1 MSGHRWSAEALQR
14 HVADFVRDTDGAD
27 RTTALAAQFDAGL
40 AWVQRPAGAGGLGI
54 GPDRQAEVD
63 AVLSAAGRL
72 ESWERNPMGIGMV
85 APALMAHGTPAQQAL
100 LRPIF
105 TAEHIWCQLFSEPGA
120 GSDIAGLA
128 TRAVRDGRDSAGWVV
143 DGQKTWT
150 SLAHAARFGLA
161 LTRTDPEAPKHAGL
175 TAFLIDMRAPGVQV
189 RPLRDL
195 TGGTHFNE
203 VFLDGVRLG
212 DDARLGGIGEGWK
225 VATTMLAS
233 ERAAIG
239 ASVGERGSGAIALAV
254 GTWRRT
260 GSDPHRRAELTR
272 LWVDAEVL
280 RVAAL
285 RDQETRA
292 EGGPGP
298 GSSGLK
304 LRRALLEQRIARF
317 ALELLGA
324 AGLVYDADAVRAD
337 GPAPDDPVWTWLQ
350 SQAYTIAGGTSDV
363 MRTIIGE
370 RLLGLPKEP
379 GLPRDTSWSQIP
391 R

>member
-1 MSGHRWSAEALQR
+1 MTDDDLRR
-14 HVADFVRDTDGAD
+14 RVAGFIRDTGGAD
-27 RTTALAAQFDAGL
+27 RAAALGAQFDAGL
-40 AWVQRPAGAGGLGI
+40 AWVHHPAGVGGLGL

-63 AVLSAAGRL
+63 ALLAAAGRL

-85 APALMAHGTPAQQAL
+85 APALMAHGTPAQRAL

-128 TRAVRDGRDSAGWVV
+128 TRAVRDGRDGAGWVV

-150 SLAHAARFGLA
+150 SLAHTARFGLA
-161 LTRTDPEAPKHAGL
+161 LTRTDPGAPKHAGL
-175 TAFLIDMRAPGVQV
+175 TAFLIDMRAAGVQV

-195 TGGTHFNE
+195 TGGAHFNE

-212 DDARLGGIGEGWK
+212 DDARLGDVGGGWA

-239 ASVGERGSGAIALAV
+239 GSVGERGSGAIALAV
-254 GTWRRT
+254 DTWRRT
-260 GSDPHRRAELTR
+260 GSDPDRRVELTR
-272 LWVDAEVL
+272 LWVEAEVL
-280 RVAAL
+280 RLSAL
-285 RDQETRA
+285 RDQRTRA

-298 GSSGLK
+298 GASGLK

-317 ALELLGA
+317 TLELLGP
-324 AGLVYDADAVRAD
+324 AGLVYDADAVRAG
-337 GPAPDDPVWTWLQ
+337 GPAADDPVWTWLQ

-370 RLLGLPKEP
+370 RLLRLPKEP
-379 GLPRDTSWSQIP
+379 GLPRDTPWAQIP

>member
-1 MSGHRWSAEALQR
+1 MTGLRQY
-14 HVADFVRDTDGAD
+14 VADFVRDTEGAD
-27 RTTALAAQFDAGL
+27 RATALGAQFDAGL
-40 AWVQRPAGAGGLGI
+40 AWVHHPEGAGGLGL

-85 APALMAHGTPAQQAL
+85 APALMVHGTPAQRAL

-128 TRAVRDGRDSAGWVV
+128 TRAVRDGEGWVV

-161 LTRTDPEAPKHAGL
+161 LTRTDPGAPKHAGL
-175 TAFLIDMRAPGVQV
+175 TAFLIDMHAPGVRV

-195 TGGTHFNE
+195 TGGAHFNE
-203 VFLDGVRLG
+203 VFLDGVRVA
-212 DDARLGGIGEGWK
+212 DDARIGGVGEGWA

-233 ERAAIG
+233 ERAVIG
-239 ASVGERGSGAIALAV
+239 GSVGERGSGAIAMAV
-254 GTWRRT
+254 ETWRRT
-260 GSDPHRRAELTR
+260 GSDPGRRAELIR

-280 RVAAL
+280 RLAAL
-285 RDQETRA
+285 RDQRTRA

-298 GSSGLK
+298 GGSGLK

-317 ALELLGA
+317 ALELLGP
-324 AGLVYDADAVRAD
+324 AGLVYDADAVRAN
-337 GPAPDDPVWTWLQ
+337 GPAEGDPVWTWLQ

-370 RLLGLPKEP
+370 RVLGLPREP
-379 GLPRDTSWSQIP
+379 GLPRDTPWSQIP

>member
-1 MSGHRWSAEALQR
+1 MTGDELREY
-14 HVADFVRDTDGAD
+14 VAAFLRDTGGAD
-27 RTTALAAQFDAGL
+27 RTTALGAQFDAGL
-40 AWVQRPAGAGGLGI
+40 AWVHHPAGAGGLGL

-63 AVLSAAGRL
+63 ALLAAADRL

-85 APALMAHGTPAQQAL
+85 APALMAHGTPAQRAL

-105 TAEHIWCQLFSEPGA
+105 TAEHLWCQLFSEPGA

-128 TRAVRDGRDSAGWVV
+128 TRAARDGADWVV

-150 SLAHAARFGLA
+150 SLAHTARFGLA
-161 LTRTDPEAPKHAGL
+161 LTRTDPQAPKHAGL
-175 TAFLIDMRAPGVQV
+175 TAFVIDMRAPGVQV

-195 TGGTHFNE
+195 TGGAHFNE

-212 DDARLGGIGEGWK
+212 DDARLGSVGGGWT

-239 ASVGERGSGAIALAV
+239 GSAGERGSGAIALAV
-254 GTWRRT
+254 DTWRRT
-260 GSDPHRRAELTR
+260 GADPGRRAELTR
-272 LWVDAEVL
+272 LWVEAEVL
-280 RVAAL
+280 RLAAL
-285 RDQETRA
+285 RDQRTRA
-292 EGGPGP
+292 GDGPGP
-298 GSSGLK
+298 GASGLK

-317 ALELLGA
+317 ALELLGP
-324 AGLVYDADAVRAD
+324 AGLVYDADAVRAG
-337 GPAPDDPVWTWLQ
+337 GPAPEDPVWTWLQ

-370 RLLGLPKEP
+370 RVLRLPREP
-379 GLPRDTSWSQIP
+379 GLPRQTPWSQIP

>member
-1 MSGHRWSAEALQR
+1 MTEDELRR
-14 HVADFVRDTDGAD
+14 RVAGFIRDTDGAD
-27 RTTALAAQFDAGL
+27 RVTALGAQFDAGL
-40 AWVQRPAGAGGLGI
+40 AWVHHPAGAGGLGLA
-54 GPDRQAEVD
+54 PDRQAEVD
-63 AVLSAAGRL
+63 ALLAAAGRL

-128 TRAVRDGRDSAGWVV
+128 TRAVRDGTGWVV

-150 SLAHAARFGLA
+150 SLAHTARFGLA
-161 LTRTDPEAPKHAGL
+161 LTRTDPGAPKHAGL
-175 TAFLIDMRAPGVQV
+175 TAFVIDMRAADVQV

-195 TGGTHFNE
+195 TGGAHFNE

-212 DDARLGGIGEGWK
+212 DDARLGDVGAGWA

-239 ASVGERGSGAIALAV
+239 GSAGERGSGAIALAV
-254 GTWRRT
+254 DTWRRT
-260 GSDPHRRAELTR
+260 GSDPGRRVELTR
-272 LWVDAEVL
+272 LWVEAEVL
-280 RVAAL
+280 RLSAL
-285 RDQETRA
+285 RDRQTRA

-298 GSSGLK
+298 GGSGLK

-317 ALELLGA
+317 AMELLGP
-324 AGLVYDADAVRAD
+324 AGLVYDADAVRAG

-370 RLLGLPKEP
+370 RLLRLPKEP
-379 GLPRDTSWSQIP
+379 GLPRDTPWAQIP

>member
-1 MSGHRWSAEALQR
+1 MTGLRQY
-14 HVADFVRDTDGAD
+14 VAGFVRDTEGAD
-27 RTTALAAQFDAGL
+27 RATALGAQFDAGL
-40 AWVQRPAGAGGLGI
+40 AWVHHPEGAGGLGL

-63 AVLSAAGRL
+63 AALSAAGRL

-85 APALMAHGTPAQQAL
+85 APALMAHGTPAQRGL

-120 GSDIAGLA
+120 GSDIAGLG
-128 TRAVRDGRDSAGWVV
+128 TRAVRDGEGWVV

-161 LTRTDPEAPKHAGL
+161 LTRTDPGAPKHAGL
-175 TAFLIDMRAPGVQV
+175 TAFLIDMHAPGVQV

-195 TGGTHFNE
+195 TGGAHFNE
-203 VFLDGVRLG
+203 VFLDGVRVG
-212 DDARLGGIGEGWK
+212 DDARIGGVGEGWA

-233 ERAAIG
+233 ERAVIG
-239 ASVGERGSGAIALAV
+239 GSVGERGSGAIALAV
-254 GTWRRT
+254 ETWRRT
-260 GSDPHRRAELTR
+260 GSDPGRRAELTR

-280 RVAAL
+280 RLAAL
-285 RDQETRA
+285 RDQRMRA

-298 GSSGLK
+298 GGSGLK

-317 ALELLGA
+317 ALELLGP
-324 AGLVYDADAVRAD
+324 AGLVYDADAVRAN
-337 GPAPDDPVWTWLQ
+337 GPAEGDPVWTWLQ

-370 RLLGLPKEP
+370 RVLGLPREP
-379 GLPRDTSWSQIP
+379 GLPRDTPWSQIP

>member
-1 MSGHRWSAEALQR
+1 MNEDELRR
-14 HVADFVRDTDGAD
+14 RVAGFIRDTDGAD
-27 RTTALAAQFDAGL
+27 RAAALGAQFDAGL
-40 AWVQRPAGAGGLGI
+40 AWVHHPAGAGGLGLA
-54 GPDRQAEVD
+54 PDRQVEVD
-63 AVLSAAGRL
+63 ALLAAAGRL

-85 APALMAHGTPAQQAL
+85 APALMAHGTPAQRAL

-128 TRAVRDGRDSAGWVV
+128 TRAVRDGPDGSDDGGWVV

-150 SLAHAARFGLA
+150 SLAHTARFGLA
-161 LTRTDPEAPKHAGL
+161 LTRTDPGAPKHAGL
-175 TAFLIDMRAPGVQV
+175 TAFLIDMRAAGVQV

-195 TGGTHFNE
+195 TGGAHFNE

-212 DDARLGGIGEGWK
+212 DDARLGDVGGGWA

-239 ASVGERGSGAIALAV
+239 GSVGERGSGAIALAV
-254 GTWRRT
+254 DTWRRT
-260 GSDPHRRAELTR
+260 GSDPDRRVELTR
-272 LWVDAEVL
+272 LWVEAEVL
-280 RVAAL
+280 RLSAL
-285 RDQETRA
+285 RDQRTRA

-298 GSSGLK
+298 GASGLK

-317 ALELLGA
+317 TMELLGP
-324 AGLVYDADAVRAD
+324 AGLVYDADAVRSG

-370 RLLGLPKEP
+370 RLLRLPKEP
-379 GLPRDTSWSQIP
+379 GLPRDTPWAQIP

>member
-1 MSGHRWSAEALQR
+1 MTGDELRR
-14 HVADFVRDTDGAD
+14 RVAGFIRDTGGAD
-27 RTTALAAQFDAGL
+27 RTAALGAQFDAGL
-40 AWVQRPAGAGGLGI
+40 AWVHHPAGAGGLGLA
-54 GPDRQAEVD
+54 PDRQAEVD
-63 AVLSAAGRL
+63 ALLAAAGRL

-128 TRAVRDGRDSAGWVV
+128 TRAVRDSRGGWVV

-150 SLAHAARFGLA
+150 SLAHTARFGLA
-161 LTRTDPEAPKHAGL
+161 LARTDPGAPKHAGL
-175 TAFLIDMRAPGVQV
+175 TAFLIDMRAAGVQV

-212 DDARLGGIGEGWK
+212 DDARLGDVGGGWA

-239 ASVGERGSGAIALAV
+239 GSAGERGSGAIALAV
-254 GTWRRT
+254 DTWRRT
-260 GSDPHRRAELTR
+260 GSDPDRRAELTR
-272 LWVDAEVL
+272 LWVEAEVL
-280 RVAAL
+280 RLSAL
-285 RDQETRA
+285 RDQQTRA

-317 ALELLGA
+317 TMELLGP
-324 AGLVYDADAVRAD
+324 AGLVYDADAVRAG
-337 GPAPDDPVWTWLQ
+337 GPAPGDPVWTWLQ

-370 RLLGLPKEP
+370 RLLRLPKEP
-379 GLPRDTSWSQIP
+379 GLPRDTPWAQIP

>member
-1 MSGHRWSAEALQR
+1 MTGLRQYVAE
-14 HVADFVRDTDGAD
+14 FVRDTEGAD
-27 RTTALAAQFDAGL
+27 RATALGAQFDAGL
-40 AWVQRPAGAGGLGI
+40 AWVHHPEGAGGLGL

-85 APALMAHGTPAQQAL
+85 APALMAHGTPAQREL

-128 TRAVRDGRDSAGWVV
+128 TRAVRDGEGWVV

-161 LTRTDPEAPKHAGL
+161 LTRTDPGAPKHAGL
-175 TAFLIDMRAPGVQV
+175 TAFLIDMHAPGVQV

-195 TGGTHFNE
+195 TGGAHFNE
-203 VFLDGVRLG
+203 VFLDGVRVG
-212 DDARLGGIGEGWK
+212 DDARIGGVGEGWA

-233 ERAAIG
+233 ERAVIG

-254 GTWRRT
+254 ETWRRT
-260 GSDPHRRAELTR
+260 GSDPGRRAELTR

-280 RVAAL
+280 RLAAL

-298 GSSGLK
+298 GGSGLK

-317 ALELLGA
+317 ALELLGP
-324 AGLVYDADAVRAD
+324 AGLVYDADAVRAN
-337 GPAPDDPVWTWLQ
+337 GPAEGDPVWTWLQ

-370 RLLGLPKEP
+370 RVLGLPKEP
-379 GLPRDTSWSQIP
+379 GLPRDTPWSQIP

>member
-1 MSGHRWSAEALQR
+1 MMGPEELRQYVEEVVRESDE
-14 HVADFVRDTDGAD
+14 ADFLG
-27 RTTALAAQFDAGL
+27 AQFDAGL
-40 AWVQRPAGAGGLGI
+40 AWVHHPEGAGGLGLS
-54 GPDRQAEVD
+54 PDRQAEVD
-63 AVLSAAGRL
+63 AVLGAAGRL
-72 ESWERNPMGIGMV
+72 ASWERNPMGIGMV
-85 APALMAHGTPAQQAL
+85 APALTVHGTPAQREL

-120 GSDIAGLA
+120 GSDIAGLS
-128 TRAVRDGRDSAGWVV
+128 TKAVRDGTAWVV

-150 SLAHAARFGLA
+150 SLAHTARFGLA
-161 LTRTDPEAPKHAGL
+161 LTRTDPGAPKHAGL
-175 TAFLIDMRAPGVQV
+175 TAFVIDMHAPGVQV

-203 VFLDGVRLG
+203 VFLDGVRVG
-212 DDARLGGIGEGWK
+212 DDARVGAAGAGWK

-233 ERAAIG
+233 ERTVIG

-254 GTWRRT
+254 ETWRRT
-260 GSDPHRRAELTR
+260 GSDPARRTELTR

-280 RVAAL
+280 RLAAL
-285 RDQETRA
+285 RDRETRA

-298 GSSGLK
+298 GGSGLK

-317 ALELLGA
+317 AVELLGP
-324 AGLVYDADAVRAD
+324 AGLVYDADAVRAG

-370 RLLGLPKEP
+370 RVLGLPREP
-379 GLPRDTSWSQIP
+379 GLPRDTPWSQIP

>member
-1 MSGHRWSAEALQR
+1 MNEDELRR
-14 HVADFVRDTDGAD
+14 RVAGFIRDTDGAD
-27 RTTALAAQFDAGL
+27 RITALGAQFDAGL
-40 AWVQRPAGAGGLGI
+40 AWVHHPAGAGGLGL

-63 AVLSAAGRL
+63 ALLAAAGRL

-85 APALMAHGTPAQQAL
+85 APALMAHGTPAQRAL

-128 TRAVRDGRDSAGWVV
+128 TRAVREDRDGAGWVV

-150 SLAHAARFGLA
+150 SLAHTARFGLA
-161 LTRTDPEAPKHAGL
+161 LTRTDPGVPKHAGL
-175 TAFLIDMRAPGVQV
+175 TAFLIDMRAAGVQV

-195 TGGTHFNE
+195 TGGAHFNE

-212 DDARLGGIGEGWK
+212 DDARLGDVGGGWA

-239 ASVGERGSGAIALAV
+239 GSVGERGSGAIALAV
-254 GTWRRT
+254 DTWRRT
-260 GSDPHRRAELTR
+260 GSDPDRRAELTR
-272 LWVDAEVL
+272 LWVEAEVL
-280 RVAAL
+280 RLSAL
-285 RDQETRA
+285 RDQRTRA

-298 GSSGLK
+298 GASGLK

-317 ALELLGA
+317 TLELLGP
-324 AGLVYDADAVRAD
+324 AGLVYDADAVRAG
-337 GPAPDDPVWTWLQ
+337 GPVPDDPVWTWLQ

-370 RLLGLPKEP
+370 RLLRLPKEP
-379 GLPRDTSWSQIP
+379 GLPRDTPWAQIP